1 MTNKLKKYQY
11 SPSLF
16 DTTQDIIGTL
26 PLKLIAKWMESE
38 QTQEIAQQLLEPYKV
53 KGYSVSSDSVGLT
66 KLTKQRGLL
75 EILAIINQPKEI
87 LYGFGIAL
95 GGYSVGIWA
104 ADNTQMF
111 YPASVNSETLLSA
124 LLTIQGEIS
133 KNCQIKIGI
142 GAHYG
147 DFYYINGGLYGLE
160 ADTIEEITEN
170 QTEGGEIAISQ
181 GFYERLPSN
190 HNFSILQR
198 DEVKTIIGN
207 MFRVLDGPTL
217 SNVPPGNKQ
226 YPIPYSEPFYADLI
240 AYQNRQNDPVFR
252 QYLADKYLQN
262 KVVVLI
268 ERENK
273 DAAAREIFMF
283 TNLGF
288 SAKMKDIGLRLL
300 AQSNGEEIKVIGSLG
315 IYTFDE
321 ATAAFNFAQA
331 FRYELAAQDIASR
344 IGIDA
349 GQVLISDL
357 AVGGKDIA
365 GMPVNIASKM
375 AQDKGEFGKL
385 YVNATI
391 KQLVDLSE
399 FTEIS
404 YTVSGVEITA
414 YQG

>member
-1 MTNKLKKYQY
+1 MTNKLRKDQY

-16 DTTQDIIGTL
+16 DITQDIIGTL

-38 QTQEIAQQLLEPYKV
+38 QTQEVAQQLLEPYKV

-66 KLTKQRGLL
+66 KLTQQKGLL

-124 LLTIQGEIS
+124 LLTIQREIS
-133 KNCQIKIGI
+133 KNCQIQIGI

-170 QTEGGEIAISQ
+170 ETEGGEIVISQ
-181 GFYERLPSN
+181 GFYEQLPSN
-190 HNFSILQR
+190 HNFTLSQR

-207 MFRVLDGPTL
+207 IFRVLDGPIL
-217 SNVPPGNKQ
+217 ADVPPGNKQ
-226 YPIPYSEPFYADLI
+226 YPIPYSEGFYAELI
-240 AYQNRQNDPVFR
+240 ADQNRQNDPIFC
-252 QYLADKYLQN
+252 QLLADKYLQN

-273 DAAAREIFMF
+273 DAADCEVFMF
-283 TNLGF
+283 TNLAF

-300 AQSNGEEIKVIGSLG
+300 DQINGEEIKVIGSLG
-315 IYTFDE
+315 IYTFNE

-349 GQVLISDL
+349 GVVLISDL

-375 AQDKGEFGKL
+375 AQDQGKFGKV
-385 YVNATI
+385 YVNSTI
-391 KQLVDLSE
+391 KDLVDVSQ
-399 FTEIS
+399 FTEIT
-404 YTVSGVEITA
+404 YTVSGVEITT
-414 YQG
+414 YEG